1 MDKSTTKKTKMLTS
15 KLWFWNFDADEL
27 LLVVIE
33 MNKGISL
40 VQAPASQ
47 PKNDAIVEC
56 LLSTIFNRTSS
67 TDATYS

>member
-1 MDKSTTKKTKMLTS
+1 MLTS
-15 KLWFWNFDADEL
+15 KLWFWNFDANEL

-40 VQAPASQ
+40 VQEALASQ